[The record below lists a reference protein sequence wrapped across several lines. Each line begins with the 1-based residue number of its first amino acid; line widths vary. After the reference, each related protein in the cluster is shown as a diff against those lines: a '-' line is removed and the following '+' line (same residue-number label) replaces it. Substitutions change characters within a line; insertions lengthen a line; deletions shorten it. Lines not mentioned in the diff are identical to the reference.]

1 MAIITV
7 SNVTKSYGIDI
18 ILQNISFIVNEGD
31 KIGVIGENGAGKS
44 TLFNLLAGF
53 TEADSG
59 TISIST
65 NKIGYLQQN
74 TVIDSEKSI
83 YEEVKTVF
91 DEIFQLEKQI
101 KSLEEKISQTK
112 DSHLLDKLF
121 LEYSFLTDK
130 YMELDGYSV
139 ESKIRGVLN
148 GLGFDVSQFDTPV
161 SNLSGGQ
168 KTRLMLAKTLLSNPD
183 VLLLDEPTN
192 HLDISSIEWLEQYL
206 KFYSGTILII
216 SHDRYFLDK
225 IVSRIFEIENTKLSV
240 YEGNYTEYLKRKTL
254 ETKAKLKAYEEQQKE
269 IKRIK
274 SIIQIQKNRRTE
286 KSVKMAESKQ
296 KLLEKMEIIEKPV
309 INNRSFNLRFDFDLE
324 SGNDV
329 LTVKN
334 LSLSFDRQVFSN
346 VSFEIKKGEKIALLG
361 PNGIGKSSL
370 LKILVGEIN
379 NFEGEIKF
387 GTNIITGY
395 YEQEFKSLHD
405 EKTVIDE
412 IWDEN
417 PYLTQTEVR
426 TLLASFLFKEEDVF
440 KTVSVLSGGEKARLS
455 LLKLILSK
463 ANFLLMDEP
472 TNHLDLKAKE
482 VLEEALLD
490 YTGTL
495 LFVSHDRYFIDKIA
509 TKVMVLTPQGVEVYL
524 GNYSYYIEKKNQLN
538 EKKEEKILKKTKTQ
552 IKNER
557 YKERLAKLKL
567 KQQKEYLKNLENSIY
582 QAEERIKYL
591 EEKMCDVKIYKTG
604 EIVEIQKE
612 YNALKSKLEQMYEEW
627 ENLSG

>member
-130 YMELDGYSV
+130 YKELDGYSV

-148 GLGFDVSQFDTPV
+148 GLGFDVSQFATPV
-161 SNLSGGQ
+161 STLSGGQ
-168 KTRLMLAKTLLSNPD
+168 KTRLMLAKTLLLSPD

-192 HLDISSIEWLEQYL
+192 HLDINSIEWLEQYL
-206 KFYSGTILII
+206 KFYNGTILII

-225 IVSRIFEIENTKLSV
+225 IVTRIFEIENTHLSV
-240 YEGNYTEYLKRKTL
+240 YEGNYTEYLKRKKL
-254 ETKAKLKAYEEQQKE
+254 EMEAKLKAYEEQQKE

-309 INNRSFNLRFDFDLE
+309 INNKSINLRFDFDLE

-334 LSLSFDRQVFSN
+334 LSLRFDRQIFSN

-370 LKILVGEIN
+370 LKILVGEID

-387 GTNIITGY
+387 GTNVITGY
-395 YEQEFKSLHD
+395 YEQEFKSLNA

-440 KTVSVLSGGEKARLS
+440 KTISTLSGGEKARLS

-509 TKVMVLTPQGVEVYL
+509 TKVMILTPQGVEVYL

-538 EKKEEKILKKTKTQ
+538 EKKEETIKKTKTQ

-591 EEKMCDVKIYKTG
+591 EEKMCDAKIYKTG

-612 YNALKSKLEQMYEEW
+612 YNALKSKLEEMYEEW

>member
-65 NKIGYLQQN
+65 NKMGYLQQN

-83 YEEVKTVF
+83 YEEVKTAF
-91 DEIFQLEKQI
+91 EEIFQLDKQI
-101 KSLEEKISQTK
+101 KSLEEKISKTK

-161 SNLSGGQ
+161 SILSGGQ
-168 KTRLMLAKTLLSNPD
+168 KTRLMLAKTLLLSPD

-192 HLDISSIEWLEQYL
+192 HLDINSIEWLEQYL
-206 KFYSGTILII
+206 KFYNGTILII

-225 IVSRIFEIENTKLSV
+225 IVTRIFEIENTNLSV
-240 YEGNYTEYLKRKTL
+240 YEGNYTEYLKRKKL
-254 ETKAKLKAYEEQQKE
+254 VMEAKLKAYEEQQKE

-296 KLLEKMEIIEKPV
+296 KLLEKIEIAEKPM
-309 INNRSFNLRFDFDLE
+309 INNRSINLHFDFDLE

-329 LTVKN
+329 LAVKN
-334 LSLSFDRQVFSN
+334 LSLSFDRQIFSN

-370 LKILVGEIN
+370 LKILVGEID

-387 GTNIITGY
+387 GTNVIIGY
-395 YEQEFKSLHD
+395 YEQEFKSLNAK
-405 EKTVIDE
+405 KTVIDE

-440 KTVSVLSGGEKARLS
+440 KTISTLSGGEKARLS

-509 TKVMVLTPQGVEVYL
+509 TKVMILTPQGVEVYL

-538 EKKEEKILKKTKTQ
+538 EKQEEAIKKTKTQ

-567 KQQKEYLKNLENSIY
+567 KQQKEYLKSLENSIY

-591 EEKMCDVKIYKTG
+591 EEKMCDAKIYKTG

-612 YNALKSKLEQMYEEW
+612 YNALKSKLEEMYEEW

>member
-130 YMELDGYSV
+130 YKELDGYSV

-148 GLGFDVSQFDTPV
+148 GLGFDVSQFATTV
-161 SNLSGGQ
+161 STLSGGQ
-168 KTRLMLAKTLLSNPD
+168 KTRLMLAKTLLLSPD

-192 HLDISSIEWLEQYL
+192 HLDINSIEWLEQYL
-206 KFYSGTILII
+206 KFYNGTILII

-225 IVSRIFEIENTKLSV
+225 IVTRIFEIENTHLSV
-240 YEGNYTEYLKRKTL
+240 YEGNYTEYLKRKKL
-254 ETKAKLKAYEEQQKE
+254 EMEAKLKAYEEQQKE

-309 INNRSFNLRFDFDLE
+309 INNKSINLRFDFDLE

-334 LSLSFDRQVFSN
+334 LSLRFDRQIFSN

-370 LKILVGEIN
+370 LKILVGEID

-387 GTNIITGY
+387 GTNVITGY
-395 YEQEFKSLHD
+395 YEQEFKSLNA

-440 KTVSVLSGGEKARLS
+440 KTISTLSGGEKARLS

-509 TKVMVLTPQGVEVYL
+509 TKVMILTPQGVEVYL

-538 EKKEEKILKKTKTQ
+538 EKKEETIKKTKTQ

-591 EEKMCDVKIYKTG
+591 EEKMCDAKIYKTG

-612 YNALKSKLEQMYEEW
+612 YNALKSKLEEMYEEW

>member
-130 YMELDGYSV
+130 YKELDGYSV

-148 GLGFDVSQFDTPV
+148 GLGFDVSQFATTV
-161 SNLSGGQ
+161 STLSGGQ
-168 KTRLMLAKTLLSNPD
+168 KTRLMLAKTLLLSPD

-192 HLDISSIEWLEQYL
+192 HLDINSIEWLEQYL
-206 KFYSGTILII
+206 KFYNGTILII

-225 IVSRIFEIENTKLSV
+225 IVTRIFEIENTNLSV
-240 YEGNYTEYLKRKTL
+240 YESNYTEYLKRKKL
-254 ETKAKLKAYEEQQKE
+254 DMEAKLKAYEEQQKE

-296 KLLEKMEIIEKPV
+296 KLLEKMELIEKPV
-309 INNRSFNLRFDFDLE
+309 INNRSINLRFDFDLE

-334 LSLSFDRQVFSN
+334 LSLSFDRQIFSN

-370 LKILVGEIN
+370 LKILVGEID

-387 GTNIITGY
+387 GTNVITGY
-395 YEQEFKSLHD
+395 YEQEFKSLNA

-440 KTVSVLSGGEKARLS
+440 KTISTLSGGEKARLS

-509 TKVMVLTPQGVEVYL
+509 TKVMILTPQGVEVYL

-538 EKKEEKILKKTKTQ
+538 EKKEETIKKTKTQ

-591 EEKMCDVKIYKTG
+591 EEKMCDAKIYKTG

-612 YNALKSKLEQMYEEW
+612 YNALKSKLEEMYEEW

>member
-130 YMELDGYSV
+130 YKELDGYSV

-148 GLGFDVSQFDTPV
+148 GLGFDVSQFATTV
-161 SNLSGGQ
+161 STLSGGQ
-168 KTRLMLAKTLLSNPD
+168 KTRLMLAKTLLLSPD

-192 HLDISSIEWLEQYL
+192 HLDINSIEWLEQYL
-206 KFYSGTILII
+206 KFYNGTILII

-225 IVSRIFEIENTKLSV
+225 IVTRIFEIENTHLSV
-240 YEGNYTEYLKRKTL
+240 YEGNYTEYLKRKKL
-254 ETKAKLKAYEEQQKE
+254 EMEAKLKAYEEQQKE

-296 KLLEKMEIIEKPV
+296 KLLEKMELIEKPV
-309 INNRSFNLRFDFDLE
+309 INNKSINLRFDFDLE

-334 LSLSFDRQVFSN
+334 LSLRFDRQIFSN

-370 LKILVGEIN
+370 LKILVGEID

-387 GTNIITGY
+387 GTNVITGY
-395 YEQEFKSLHD
+395 YEQEFKSLNA

-426 TLLASFLFKEEDVF
+426 TLLASFLFREEDVF
-440 KTVSVLSGGEKARLS
+440 KTISTLSGGEKARLS

-509 TKVMVLTPQGVEVYL
+509 TKVMILTPQGVEVYL

-538 EKKEEKILKKTKTQ
+538 EKKEETIKKTKTQ

-591 EEKMCDVKIYKTG
+591 EEKMCDAKIYKTG

-612 YNALKSKLEQMYEEW
+612 YNALKSKLEEMYEEW

>member
-130 YMELDGYSV
+130 YKELDGYSV

-148 GLGFDVSQFDTPV
+148 GLGFDVSQFATTV
-161 SNLSGGQ
+161 STLSGGQ
-168 KTRLMLAKTLLSNPD
+168 KTRLMLAKTLLLSPD

-192 HLDISSIEWLEQYL
+192 HLDINSIEWLEQYL
-206 KFYSGTILII
+206 KFYNGTILII

-225 IVSRIFEIENTKLSV
+225 IVTRIFEIENTHLSV
-240 YEGNYTEYLKRKTL
+240 YEGNYTEYLKRKKL
-254 ETKAKLKAYEEQQKE
+254 EMEAKLKAYEEQQKE

-309 INNRSFNLRFDFDLE
+309 INNKSINLRFDFDLE

-334 LSLSFDRQVFSN
+334 LSLRFDRQIFSN

-370 LKILVGEIN
+370 LKILVGEID

-387 GTNIITGY
+387 GTNVITGY
-395 YEQEFKSLHD
+395 YEQEFKSLNA

-440 KTVSVLSGGEKARLS
+440 KTISTLSGGEKARLS

-509 TKVMVLTPQGVEVYL
+509 TKVMILTPQGVEVYL

-591 EEKMCDVKIYKTG
+591 EEKMCDAKIYKTG

-612 YNALKSKLEQMYEEW
+612 YNALKSKLEEMYEEW

>member
-130 YMELDGYSV
+130 YKELDGYSV

-148 GLGFDVSQFDTPV
+148 GLGFDVSQFATTV
-161 SNLSGGQ
+161 STLSGGQ
-168 KTRLMLAKTLLSNPD
+168 KTRLMLAKTLLLSPD

-192 HLDISSIEWLEQYL
+192 HLDINSIEWLEQYL
-206 KFYSGTILII
+206 KFYNGTILII

-225 IVSRIFEIENTKLSV
+225 IVTRIFEIENTHLSV
-240 YEGNYTEYLKRKTL
+240 YEGNYTEYLKRKKL
-254 ETKAKLKAYEEQQKE
+254 EMEAKLKAYEEQQKE

-296 KLLEKMEIIEKPV
+296 KLLEKMELIEKPV
-309 INNRSFNLRFDFDLE
+309 INNKSINLRFDFDLE

-334 LSLSFDRQVFSN
+334 LSLRFDRQIFSN

-370 LKILVGEIN
+370 LKILVG
-379 NFEGEIKF
+379 
-387 GTNIITGY
+387 
-395 YEQEFKSLHD
+395 
-405 EKTVIDE
+405 
-412 IWDEN
+412 
-417 PYLTQTEVR
+417 
-426 TLLASFLFKEEDVF
+426 
-440 KTVSVLSGGEKARLS
+440 
-455 LLKLILSK
+455 
-463 ANFLLMDEP
+463 
-472 TNHLDLKAKE
+472 
-482 VLEEALLD
+482 
-490 YTGTL
+490 
-495 LFVSHDRYFIDKIA
+495 
-509 TKVMVLTPQGVEVYL
+509 
-524 GNYSYYIEKKNQLN
+524 
-538 EKKEEKILKKTKTQ
+538 
-552 IKNER
+552 
-557 YKERLAKLKL
+557 
-567 KQQKEYLKNLENSIY
+567 
-582 QAEERIKYL
+582 
-591 EEKMCDVKIYKTG
+591 
-604 EIVEIQKE
+604 
-612 YNALKSKLEQMYEEW
+612 
-627 ENLSG
+627 

>member
-74 TVIDSEKSI
+74 TVIESEKSI

-130 YMELDGYSV
+130 YNELDGYSV

-161 SNLSGGQ
+161 STLSGGQ

-192 HLDISSIEWLEQYL
+192 HLDINSIEWLEQYL
-206 KFYSGTILII
+206 KFYNGTILII

-225 IVSRIFEIENTKLSV
+225 IVTRIFEIENTNLSV
-240 YEGNYTEYLKRKTL
+240 YESNYTEYLKRKKL
-254 ETKAKLKAYEEQQKE
+254 DMEAKLKAYEEQQKE

-296 KLLEKMEIIEKPV
+296 KLLEKMELIEKPV
-309 INNRSFNLRFDFDLE
+309 INNRSINLRFDFDLE

-334 LSLSFDRQVFSN
+334 LSLSFDRQIFSN

-370 LKILVGEIN
+370 LKILVGEID

-387 GTNIITGY
+387 GTNVITGY
-395 YEQEFKSLHD
+395 YEQEFKSLNA

-440 KTVSVLSGGEKARLS
+440 KTISTLSGGEKARLS

-509 TKVMVLTPQGVEVYL
+509 TKVMILTPQGVEVYL

-538 EKKEEKILKKTKTQ
+538 EKKEETIKKTKTQ

-591 EEKMCDVKIYKTG
+591 EEKMCDAKIYKTG

-612 YNALKSKLEQMYEEW
+612 YNALKSKLEEMYEEW

>member
-130 YMELDGYSV
+130 YKELDGYSV

-148 GLGFDVSQFDTPV
+148 GLGFDVSQFATTV
-161 SNLSGGQ
+161 STLSGGQ
-168 KTRLMLAKTLLSNPD
+168 KTRLMLAKTLLLSPD

-192 HLDISSIEWLEQYL
+192 HLDINSIEWLEQYL
-206 KFYSGTILII
+206 KFYNGTILII

-225 IVSRIFEIENTKLSV
+225 IVTRIFEIENTHLSV
-240 YEGNYTEYLKRKTL
+240 YEGNYTEYLKRKKL
-254 ETKAKLKAYEEQQKE
+254 EMEAKLKAYEEQQKE

-296 KLLEKMEIIEKPV
+296 KLLEKMELIEKPV
-309 INNRSFNLRFDFDLE
+309 INNRSINLRFDFDLE

-334 LSLSFDRQVFSN
+334 LSLSFDRQIFSN

-370 LKILVGEIN
+370 LKILVGEID

-387 GTNIITGY
+387 GTNVITGY
-395 YEQEFKSLHD
+395 YEQEFKSLNA

-440 KTVSVLSGGEKARLS
+440 KTISTLSGGEKARLS

-509 TKVMVLTPQGVEVYL
+509 TKVMILTPQGVEVYL

-538 EKKEEKILKKTKTQ
+538 EKKEETIKKTKTQ

-591 EEKMCDVKIYKTG
+591 EEKMCDAKIYKTG

-612 YNALKSKLEQMYEEW
+612 YNALKSKLEEMYEEW

>member
-130 YMELDGYSV
+130 YKELDGYSV

-148 GLGFDVSQFDTPV
+148 GLGFDVSQFATTV
-161 SNLSGGQ
+161 STLSGGQ
-168 KTRLMLAKTLLSNPD
+168 KTRLMLAKTLLLSPD

-192 HLDISSIEWLEQYL
+192 HLDINSIEWLEQYL
-206 KFYSGTILII
+206 KFYNGTILII

-225 IVSRIFEIENTKLSV
+225 IVTRIFEIENTHLSV
-240 YEGNYTEYLKRKTL
+240 YEGNYTEYLKRKKL
-254 ETKAKLKAYEEQQKE
+254 EMEAKLKAYEEQQKE

-309 INNRSFNLRFDFDLE
+309 INNRSINLRFDFDLE
-324 SGNDV
+324 SGN
-329 LTVKN
+329 
-334 LSLSFDRQVFSN
+334 
-346 VSFEIKKGEKIALLG
+346 
-361 PNGIGKSSL
+361 
-370 LKILVGEIN
+370 
-379 NFEGEIKF
+379 
-387 GTNIITGY
+387 
-395 YEQEFKSLHD
+395 
-405 EKTVIDE
+405 
-412 IWDEN
+412 
-417 PYLTQTEVR
+417 
-426 TLLASFLFKEEDVF
+426 
-440 KTVSVLSGGEKARLS
+440 
-455 LLKLILSK
+455 
-463 ANFLLMDEP
+463 
-472 TNHLDLKAKE
+472 
-482 VLEEALLD
+482 
-490 YTGTL
+490 
-495 LFVSHDRYFIDKIA
+495 
-509 TKVMVLTPQGVEVYL
+509 
-524 GNYSYYIEKKNQLN
+524 
-538 EKKEEKILKKTKTQ
+538 
-552 IKNER
+552 
-557 YKERLAKLKL
+557 
-567 KQQKEYLKNLENSIY
+567 
-582 QAEERIKYL
+582 
-591 EEKMCDVKIYKTG
+591 
-604 EIVEIQKE
+604 
-612 YNALKSKLEQMYEEW
+612 
-627 ENLSG
+627 

>member
-18 ILQNISFIVNEGD
+18 ILQNISFIVNEKD

-130 YMELDGYSV
+130 YKELDGYSV

-148 GLGFDVSQFDTPV
+148 GLGFDVSQFATTV
-161 SNLSGGQ
+161 STLSGGQ
-168 KTRLMLAKTLLSNPD
+168 KTRLMLAKTLLLSPD

-370 LKILVGEIN
+370 LKILVGEID

>member
-130 YMELDGYSV
+130 YKELDGYSV

-148 GLGFDVSQFDTPV
+148 GLGFDVSQFATPV
-161 SNLSGGQ
+161 STLSGGQ

-192 HLDISSIEWLEQYL
+192 HLDINSIEWLEQYL
-206 KFYSGTILII
+206 KFYNGTILII

-225 IVSRIFEIENTKLSV
+225 IVTRIFEIENTNLSV
-240 YEGNYTEYLKRKTL
+240 YESNYTEYLKRKKL
-254 ETKAKLKAYEEQQKE
+254 DMEAKLKAYEEQQKE

-296 KLLEKMEIIEKPV
+296 KLLEKMELIEKPV
-309 INNRSFNLRFDFDLE
+309 INNRSINLRFDFDLE

-334 LSLSFDRQVFSN
+334 LSLSFDRQIFSN

-370 LKILVGEIN
+370 LKILVGEID

-387 GTNIITGY
+387 GTNVITGY
-395 YEQEFKSLHD
+395 YEQEFKSLNA

-440 KTVSVLSGGEKARLS
+440 KTISTLSGGEKARLS

-509 TKVMVLTPQGVEVYL
+509 TKVMILTPQGVEVYL

-538 EKKEEKILKKTKTQ
+538 EKKEETIKKTKTQ

-591 EEKMCDVKIYKTG
+591 EEKMCDAKIYKTG

>member
-53 TEADSG
+53 TEVDSG
-59 TISIST
+59 TISISA

-74 TVIDSEKSI
+74 TVIESEKSI

-130 YMELDGYSV
+130 YNELDGYSV

-161 SNLSGGQ
+161 STLSGGQ
-168 KTRLMLAKTLLSNPD
+168 KTRLMLAKTLLLSPD

-192 HLDISSIEWLEQYL
+192 HLDINSIEWLEQYL
-206 KFYSGTILII
+206 KFYNGTILII

-225 IVSRIFEIENTKLSV
+225 IVTRIFEIENTHLSV
-240 YEGNYTEYLKRKTL
+240 YEGNYTEYLKRKKL
-254 ETKAKLKAYEEQQKE
+254 EMEAKLKAYEEQQKE

-286 KSVKMAESKQ
+286 KSVKMAKSKQ

-309 INNRSFNLRFDFDLE
+309 INNKSINLRFDFDLE

-334 LSLSFDRQVFSN
+334 LSLRFDRQIFSN
-346 VSFEIKKGEKIALLG
+346 VSFEIKRGEKIALLG

-370 LKILVGEIN
+370 LKILVGEID

-387 GTNIITGY
+387 GTNVITGY
-395 YEQEFKSLHD
+395 YEQEFKSLNA

-426 TLLASFLFKEEDVF
+426 TLLASFLFREEDVF
-440 KTVSVLSGGEKARLS
+440 KTISTLSGGEKARLS

-509 TKVMVLTPQGVEVYL
+509 TKVMILTPQGVEVYL

-538 EKKEEKILKKTKTQ
+538 EEEETIKKTKTQ

-591 EEKMCDVKIYKTG
+591 EEKMCDAKIYKTG

>member
-7 SNVTKSYGIDI
+7 NNVTKSYGIDI
-18 ILQNISFIVNEGD
+18 ILQNISFIVNEKD
-31 KIGVIGENGAGKS
+31 KIGVIGKNGAGKS

-53 TEADSG
+53 TEPDSG
-59 TISIST
+59 AISISA

-74 TVIDSEKSI
+74 TLIDSEKSI

-309 INNRSFNLRFDFDLE
+309 INNRSFNLHFDFDLE
-324 SGNDV
+324 SGNEV

-334 LSLSFDRQVFSN
+334 LSLSFDRQIFSN

-370 LKILVGEIN
+370 LKILVGEID

>member
-130 YMELDGYSV
+130 YKELDGYSV

-148 GLGFDVSQFDTPV
+148 GLGFDVSQFATPV
-161 SNLSGGQ
+161 STLSGGQ
-168 KTRLMLAKTLLSNPD
+168 KTRLMLAKTLLLSPD

-192 HLDISSIEWLEQYL
+192 HLDINSIEWLEQYL
-206 KFYSGTILII
+206 KFYNGTILII

-225 IVSRIFEIENTKLSV
+225 IVTRIFEIENTHLSV
-240 YEGNYTEYLKRKTL
+240 YEGNYTEYLKRKKL
-254 ETKAKLKAYEEQQKE
+254 DMEAKLKAYEEQQKE

-296 KLLEKMEIIEKPV
+296 KLLEKMELIEKPV
-309 INNRSFNLRFDFDLE
+309 INNRSINLRFDFDLE

-334 LSLSFDRQVFSN
+334 LSLSFDRQIFSN

-370 LKILVGEIN
+370 LKILVGEID

-387 GTNIITGY
+387 GTNVITGY
-395 YEQEFKSLHD
+395 YEQEFKSLNA

-440 KTVSVLSGGEKARLS
+440 KTISTLSGGEKARLS

-509 TKVMVLTPQGVEVYL
+509 TKVMILTPQGVEVYL

-538 EKKEEKILKKTKTQ
+538 EKKEETIKKTKTQ

-591 EEKMCDVKIYKTG
+591 EEKMCDAKIYKTG

-612 YNALKSKLEQMYEEW
+612 YNALKSKLEEMYEEW

>member
-130 YMELDGYSV
+130 YKELDGYSV

-148 GLGFDVSQFDTPV
+148 GLGFDVSQFATTV
-161 SNLSGGQ
+161 STLSGGQ
-168 KTRLMLAKTLLSNPD
+168 KTRLMLAKTLLLSPD

-192 HLDISSIEWLEQYL
+192 HLDINSIEWLEQYL
-206 KFYSGTILII
+206 KFYNGTILII

-225 IVSRIFEIENTKLSV
+225 IVTRIFEIENTHLSV
-240 YEGNYTEYLKRKTL
+240 YEGNYTEYLKRKKL
-254 ETKAKLKAYEEQQKE
+254 DMEAKLKAYEEQQKE

-309 INNRSFNLRFDFDLE
+309 INNKSINLRFDFDLE

-334 LSLSFDRQVFSN
+334 LSLRFDRQIFSN

-370 LKILVGEIN
+370 LKILVGEID

-387 GTNIITGY
+387 GTNVITGY
-395 YEQEFKSLHD
+395 YEQEFKSLNA

-440 KTVSVLSGGEKARLS
+440 KTISTLSGGEKARLS

-538 EKKEEKILKKTKTQ
+538 EKKEETIKKTKTQ

-591 EEKMCDVKIYKTG
+591 EEKMCDAKIYKTG

>member
-53 TEADSG
+53 TEVDNG
-59 TISIST
+59 TISISA

-74 TVIDSEKSI
+74 TVIESEKSI

-130 YMELDGYSV
+130 YNELDGYSV

-161 SNLSGGQ
+161 STLSGGQ
-168 KTRLMLAKTLLSNPD
+168 KTRLMLAKTLLLSPD

-192 HLDISSIEWLEQYL
+192 HLDINSIEWLEQYL
-206 KFYSGTILII
+206 KFYNGTILII

-225 IVSRIFEIENTKLSV
+225 IVTRIFEIENTHLSV
-240 YEGNYTEYLKRKTL
+240 YEGNYTEYLKRKKL
-254 ETKAKLKAYEEQQKE
+254 EMEAKLKAYEEQQKE

-309 INNRSFNLRFDFDLE
+309 INNKSINLRFDFDLE

-334 LSLSFDRQVFSN
+334 LSLRFDRQIFSN
-346 VSFEIKKGEKIALLG
+346 VSFEIKKGGKIALLG

-370 LKILVGEIN
+370 LKILVGEID

-387 GTNIITGY
+387 GTNVITGY
-395 YEQEFKSLHD
+395 YEQEFKSLNA

-426 TLLASFLFKEEDVF
+426 TLLASFLFREEDVF
-440 KTVSVLSGGEKARLS
+440 KTISTLSGGEKARLS

-509 TKVMVLTPQGVEVYL
+509 TKVMILTPQGVEVYL

-538 EKKEEKILKKTKTQ
+538 EEEETIKKTKTQ

-591 EEKMCDVKIYKTG
+591 EEKMCDAKIYKTG

>member
-74 TVIDSEKSI
+74 TVIESEKSI

-130 YMELDGYSV
+130 YNELDGYSV

-161 SNLSGGQ
+161 STLSGGQ

-192 HLDISSIEWLEQYL
+192 HLDINSIEWLEQYL
-206 KFYSGTILII
+206 KFYNGTILII

-225 IVSRIFEIENTKLSV
+225 IVTRIFEIENTNLSV
-240 YEGNYTEYLKRKTL
+240 YESNYTEYLKRKKL
-254 ETKAKLKAYEEQQKE
+254 DMEAKLKAYEEQQKE

-296 KLLEKMEIIEKPV
+296 KLLEKMELIEKPV
-309 INNRSFNLRFDFDLE
+309 INNRSINLRFDFDLE

-334 LSLSFDRQVFSN
+334 LSLSFDRQIFSN

-370 LKILVGEIN
+370 LKILVGEID

-387 GTNIITGY
+387 GTNVITGY
-395 YEQEFKSLHD
+395 YEQEFKSLNA

-440 KTVSVLSGGEKARLS
+440 KTISTLSGGEKARLS

-509 TKVMVLTPQGVEVYL
+509 TKVMILTPQGVEVYL

-538 EKKEEKILKKTKTQ
+538 EKKEETIKKTKTQ

-591 EEKMCDVKIYKTG
+591 EEKMCDAKIYKTG

>member
-130 YMELDGYSV
+130 YKELDGYSV

-148 GLGFDVSQFDTPV
+148 GLGFDVSQFATTV
-161 SNLSGGQ
+161 STLSGGQ
-168 KTRLMLAKTLLSNPD
+168 KTRLMLAKTLLLSPD

-192 HLDISSIEWLEQYL
+192 HLDINSIEWLEQYL
-206 KFYSGTILII
+206 KFYNGTILII

-225 IVSRIFEIENTKLSV
+225 IVTRIFEIENTHLSV
-240 YEGNYTEYLKRKTL
+240 YEGNYTEYLKRKKL
-254 ETKAKLKAYEEQQKE
+254 DMEAKLKAYEEQQKE

-296 KLLEKMEIIEKPV
+296 KLLEKMELIEKPV
-309 INNRSFNLRFDFDLE
+309 INNKSINLRFDFDLE

-334 LSLSFDRQVFSN
+334 LSLSFDRQIFSN

-370 LKILVGEIN
+370 LKILVGEID

-387 GTNIITGY
+387 GTNVITGY
-395 YEQEFKSLHD
+395 YEQEFKSLNA

-440 KTVSVLSGGEKARLS
+440 KTISTLSGGEKARLS

-509 TKVMVLTPQGVEVYL
+509 TKVMILTPQGVEVYL

-538 EKKEEKILKKTKTQ
+538 EKKEETIKKTKTQ

-591 EEKMCDVKIYKTG
+591 EEKMCDAKIYKTG

-612 YNALKSKLEQMYEEW
+612 YNALKSKLEEMYEEW

>member
-130 YMELDGYSV
+130 YNELDGYSV

-148 GLGFDVSQFDTPV
+148 GLGFDVSQFATTV
-161 SNLSGGQ
+161 STLSGGQ
-168 KTRLMLAKTLLSNPD
+168 KTRLMLAKTLLLSPD

-192 HLDISSIEWLEQYL
+192 HLDINSIEWLEQYL
-206 KFYSGTILII
+206 KFYNGTILII

-225 IVSRIFEIENTKLSV
+225 IVTRIFEIENTHLSV
-240 YEGNYTEYLKRKTL
+240 YEGNYTEYLKRKKL
-254 ETKAKLKAYEEQQKE
+254 EMEAKLKAYEEQQKE

-309 INNRSFNLRFDFDLE
+309 INNKSINLRFDFDLE

-334 LSLSFDRQVFSN
+334 LSLRFDRQIFSN

-370 LKILVGEIN
+370 LKILVGEID

-387 GTNIITGY
+387 GTNVITGY
-395 YEQEFKSLHD
+395 YEQEFKSLNA

-440 KTVSVLSGGEKARLS
+440 KTISTLSGGEKARLS

-509 TKVMVLTPQGVEVYL
+509 TKVMILTPQGVEVYL

-538 EKKEEKILKKTKTQ
+538 EKKEETIKKTKTQ

-591 EEKMCDVKIYKTG
+591 EEKMCDAKIYKTG

-612 YNALKSKLEQMYEEW
+612 YNALKSKLEEMYEEW

>member
-53 TEADSG
+53 TEVDSG
-59 TISIST
+59 TISISA

-74 TVIDSEKSI
+74 TVIESEKSI

-130 YMELDGYSV
+130 YNELDGYSV

-161 SNLSGGQ
+161 STLSGGQ
-168 KTRLMLAKTLLSNPD
+168 KTRLMLAKTLLLSPD

-192 HLDISSIEWLEQYL
+192 HLDINSIEWLEQYL
-206 KFYSGTILII
+206 KFYNGTILII

-225 IVSRIFEIENTKLSV
+225 IVTRIFEIENTHLSV
-240 YEGNYTEYLKRKTL
+240 YEGNYTEYLKRKKL
-254 ETKAKLKAYEEQQKE
+254 EMEAKLKAYEEQQKE

-309 INNRSFNLRFDFDLE
+309 INNKSINLRFDFDLE

-334 LSLSFDRQVFSN
+334 LSLRFDRQIFSN

-370 LKILVGEIN
+370 LKILVGEID

-387 GTNIITGY
+387 GTNVITGY
-395 YEQEFKSLHD
+395 YEQEFKSLNA
-405 EKTVIDE
+405 EKTAIDE

-426 TLLASFLFKEEDVF
+426 TLLASFLFREEDVF
-440 KTVSVLSGGEKARLS
+440 KTISTLSGGEKARLS

-509 TKVMVLTPQGVEVYL
+509 TKVMILTPQGVEVYL

-538 EKKEEKILKKTKTQ
+538 EKKEETIKKTKTQ

-591 EEKMCDVKIYKTG
+591 EEKMCDAKIYKTG

>member
-74 TVIDSEKSI
+74 TVIESEKSI

-130 YMELDGYSV
+130 YKELDGYSV

-148 GLGFDVSQFDTPV
+148 GLGFDVSQFATTV
-161 SNLSGGQ
+161 STLSGGQ
-168 KTRLMLAKTLLSNPD
+168 KTRLMLAKTLLLSPD

-192 HLDISSIEWLEQYL
+192 HLDINSIEWLEQYL
-206 KFYSGTILII
+206 KFYNGTILII

-225 IVSRIFEIENTKLSV
+225 IVTRIFEIENTHLSV
-240 YEGNYTEYLKRKTL
+240 YEGNYTEYLKRKKL
-254 ETKAKLKAYEEQQKE
+254 EMEAKLKAYEEQQKE

-309 INNRSFNLRFDFDLE
+309 INNKSINLRFDFDLE

-334 LSLSFDRQVFSN
+334 LSLRFDRQIFSN

-370 LKILVGEIN
+370 LKILVGEID

-387 GTNIITGY
+387 GTNVITGY
-395 YEQEFKSLHD
+395 YEQEFKSLNA

-426 TLLASFLFKEEDVF
+426 TLLASFLFREEDVF
-440 KTVSVLSGGEKARLS
+440 KTISTLSGGEKARLS

-509 TKVMVLTPQGVEVYL
+509 TKVMILTPQGVEVYL

-538 EKKEEKILKKTKTQ
+538 EKKKETIKKTKTQ

-591 EEKMCDVKIYKTG
+591 EEKMCDAKIYKTG

>member
-7 SNVTKSYGIDI
+7 NNVTKSYGIDI
-18 ILQNISFIVNEGD
+18 ILQNVSFIVNEGD
-31 KIGVIGENGAGKS
+31 RVGIVGENGAGKS
-44 TLFNLLAGF
+44 TLFKLLAGI
-53 TEADSG
+53 TEADCGS
-59 TISIST
+59 ISISKD
-65 NKIGYLQQN
+65 KIGYLEQSA
-74 TVIDSEKSI
+74 VIDSEKSI

-91 DEIFQLEKQI
+91 YEIFELDNQI
-101 KSLEEKISQTK
+101 KSLEKKISQTK
-112 DSHLLDKLF
+112 DKDLLDKLL
-121 LEYSFLTDK
+121 LEYSSLMDK
-130 YMELDGYSV
+130 YNELEGYST

-161 SNLSGGQ
+161 SILSGGQ
-168 KTRLMLAKTLLSNPD
+168 KTRLMLAKTLLLNPD

-192 HLDISSIEWLEQYL
+192 HLDINSIEWLEQYL
-206 KFYSGTILII
+206 RFYNGTILII

-225 IVSRIFEIENTKLSV
+225 IVNRIFEIENTRLSV
-240 YEGNYTEYLKRKTL
+240 YEGNYTEYLKRKKA
-254 ETKAKLKAYEEQQKE
+254 ETEIKLKAYEEQQKE

-274 SIIQIQKNRRTE
+274 SIIQIQKNKRSE
-286 KSVKMAESKQ
+286 KSVRMAESKQ
-296 KLLEKMEIIEKPV
+296 KLLDKMEIIEKPV
-309 INNRSFNLRFDFDLE
+309 INKASINLRFDFDLE

-334 LSLSFDRQVFSN
+334 LSLSFDRQIFSN
-346 VSFEIKKGEKIALLG
+346 VSFEVKKGEKIALLG
-361 PNGIGKSSL
+361 PNGVGKSSL
-370 LKILVGEIN
+370 LKIIAGEVH

-387 GTNIITGY
+387 GTNVITGY
-395 YEQEFKSLHD
+395 YEQEFKSLN
-405 EKTVIDE
+405 EQKAVIDE

-426 TLLASFLFKEEDVF
+426 TLLASFLFREDDVF
-440 KTVSVLSGGEKARLS
+440 KTIDKLSGGEKARLS

-482 VLEEALLD
+482 VLEEALTD
-490 YTGTL
+490 YNGTL

-509 TKVMVLTPQGVEVYL
+509 TKVMILTQNGVEIYL

-538 EKKEEKILKKTKTQ
+538 EKQEETLKKTKTQ

-557 YKERLAKLKL
+557 YKERLNRLQL

-591 EEKMCDVKIYKTG
+591 EEKMCDAEIYKTG
-604 EIVEIQKE
+604 EIVDIQKE
-612 YNALKSKLEQMYEEW
+612 YNSLKNKLEQMYEEW
-627 ENLSG
+627 ENFSG

>member
-44 TLFNLLAGF
+44 TLFNILAGI
-53 TEADSG
+53 TEVDSG
-59 TISIST
+59 IISISSD
-65 NKIGYLQQN
+65 KIGYLRQN
-74 TVIDSEKSI
+74 TVIKSEKSI
-83 YEEVKTVF
+83 YEEVKTAF

-101 KSLEEKISQTK
+101 KYIEEKISQTR
-112 DSHLLDKLF
+112 DSNKLNKLF
-121 LEYSFLTDK
+121 LEYSLFTDK
-130 YMELDGYSV
+130 YNELDGYAV

-148 GLGFDVSQFDTPV
+148 GLGFDVSQFDTSV
-161 SNLSGGQ
+161 STLSGGQ
-168 KTRLMLAKTLLSNPD
+168 KTRLLLAKTLLLNPD

-192 HLDISSIEWLEQYL
+192 HLDINSIEWLEQYL
-206 KFYSGTILII
+206 KFYNGTILII

-225 IVSRIFEIENTKLSV
+225 TVTRIFEIENTKLNV
-240 YEGNYTEYLKRKTL
+240 YEGNYTEYLKRKKL
-254 ETKAKLKAYEEQQKE
+254 ETEIQLKAYEEQQKE

-286 KSVKMAESKQ
+286 KSVKMAESRQ
-296 KLLEKMEIIEKPV
+296 KFLEKIQKIEKPLV
-309 INNRSFNLRFDFDLE
+309 NNKSINLRFDFDLE

-334 LSLSFDRQVFSN
+334 LSLRFDKQIFSN
-346 VSFEIKKGEKIALLG
+346 VSFEIKKGEKIVLLG

-370 LKILVGEIN
+370 LKILVGEIA

-387 GTNIITGY
+387 GTNVITGY
-395 YEQEFKSLHD
+395 YEQEFKSLNT
-405 EKTVIDE
+405 EKTIIDE

-440 KTVSVLSGGEKARLS
+440 KTIATLSGGEKARLS

-490 YTGTL
+490 YNGTL

-509 TKVMVLTPQGVEVYL
+509 TKVMILSPQGVEIYL

-538 EKKEEKILKKTKTQ
+538 EEEEIVKKTKTQ

-557 YKERLAKLKL
+557 YKEKLAKLKL

-582 QAEERIKYL
+582 EAEEKIKYL
-591 EEKMCDVKIYKTG
+591 EEKMCDSKIYKTG
-604 EIVEIQKE
+604 EIIEIQKE
-612 YNALKSKLEQMYEEW
+612 YDTLKKKLEQMYEEW

>member
-130 YMELDGYSV
+130 YNELDGYSV

-148 GLGFDVSQFDTPV
+148 GLGFDVSQFATTV
-161 SNLSGGQ
+161 STLSGGQ
-168 KTRLMLAKTLLSNPD
+168 KTRLMLAKTLLLSPD

-192 HLDISSIEWLEQYL
+192 HLDINSIEWLEQYL
-206 KFYSGTILII
+206 KFYNGTILII

-225 IVSRIFEIENTKLSV
+225 IVTRIFEIENTHLSV
-240 YEGNYTEYLKRKTL
+240 YEGNYTEYLKRKKL
-254 ETKAKLKAYEEQQKE
+254 EMEAKLKAYEEQQKE

-296 KLLEKMEIIEKPV
+296 KLLEKMELIEKPV
-309 INNRSFNLRFDFDLE
+309 INNRSINLRFDFDLE

-334 LSLSFDRQVFSN
+334 LSLSFDRQIFSN

-370 LKILVGEIN
+370 LKILVGEID

-387 GTNIITGY
+387 GTNVITGY
-395 YEQEFKSLHD
+395 YEQEFKSLNA

-426 TLLASFLFKEEDVF
+426 TLLASFLFREEDVF
-440 KTVSVLSGGEKARLS
+440 KTISTLSGGEKARLS

-509 TKVMVLTPQGVEVYL
+509 TKVMILTPQGVEVYL

-538 EKKEEKILKKTKTQ
+538 EKKEETIKKTKTQ

-591 EEKMCDVKIYKTG
+591 EEKMCDAKIYKTG

>member
-18 ILQNISFIVNEGD
+18 ILQNISFIINEGD

-44 TLFNLLAGF
+44 TLFNLLGGF
-53 TEADSG
+53 SEVDSG
-59 TISIST
+59 TISISA

-74 TVIDSEKSI
+74 TVIESEKSI

-121 LEYSFLTDK
+121 LEYSFLTEK
-130 YMELDGYSV
+130 YNELDGYSV

-161 SNLSGGQ
+161 STLSGGQ
-168 KTRLMLAKTLLSNPD
+168 KTRLMLAKTLLLSPD

-192 HLDISSIEWLEQYL
+192 HLDINSIEWLEQYL
-206 KFYSGTILII
+206 KFYNGTILII

-225 IVSRIFEIENTKLSV
+225 IVTRIFEIENTHLSV
-240 YEGNYTEYLKRKTL
+240 YEGNYTEYLKRKKL
-254 ETKAKLKAYEEQQKE
+254 EMEAKLKAYEEQQKE

-274 SIIQIQKNRRTE
+274 SIIQIQKSRRTE

-309 INNRSFNLRFDFDLE
+309 INNKSINLRFDFDLE

-334 LSLSFDRQVFSN
+334 LSLRFDRQIFSN

-370 LKILVGEIN
+370 LKILVGEID

-387 GTNIITGY
+387 GTNVITGY
-395 YEQEFKSLHD
+395 YEQEFKSLNA

-426 TLLASFLFKEEDVF
+426 TLLASFLFRDEDVF
-440 KTVSVLSGGEKARLS
+440 KTISTLSGGEKARLS

-509 TKVMVLTPQGVEVYL
+509 TKVMILTPQGVEIYL

-538 EKKEEKILKKTKTQ
+538 EEEETIKKTKTQ

-567 KQQKEYLKNLENSIY
+567 KQQKECLKNLENSIY
-582 QAEERIKYL
+582 QAEERMKYL
-591 EEKMCDVKIYKTG
+591 EEKMCDAKIYKTG

-627 ENLSG
+627 EK

>member
-130 YMELDGYSV
+130 YKELDGYSV

-148 GLGFDVSQFDTPV
+148 GLGFDVSQFATTV
-161 SNLSGGQ
+161 STLSGGQ
-168 KTRLMLAKTLLSNPD
+168 KTRLMLAKTLLLSPD

-192 HLDISSIEWLEQYL
+192 HLDINSIEWLEQYL
-206 KFYSGTILII
+206 KFYNGTILII

-225 IVSRIFEIENTKLSV
+225 IVTRIFEIENTHLSV
-240 YEGNYTEYLKRKTL
+240 YEGNYTEYLKRKKL
-254 ETKAKLKAYEEQQKE
+254 EMEAKLKAYEEQQKE

-309 INNRSFNLRFDFDLE
+309 INNKSINLRFDFDLE

-334 LSLSFDRQVFSN
+334 LSLRFDRQIFSN

-370 LKILVGEIN
+370 LKILVGEID

-387 GTNIITGY
+387 GTNVITGY
-395 YEQEFKSLHD
+395 YEQEFKSLNA

-426 TLLASFLFKEEDVF
+426 TLLASFLFREEDVF
-440 KTVSVLSGGEKARLS
+440 KTISTLSGGEKARLS

-509 TKVMVLTPQGVEVYL
+509 TKVMILTPQGVEVYL

-538 EKKEEKILKKTKTQ
+538 EKKEETIKKTKTQ

-591 EEKMCDVKIYKTG
+591 EEKMCDAKIYKTG

-612 YNALKSKLEQMYEEW
+612 YNALKSKLEEMYEEW

>member
-7 SNVTKSYGIDI
+7 NNVTKSYGIDI
-18 ILQNISFIVNEGD
+18 ILQNISFIVNEKD
-31 KIGVIGENGAGKS
+31 KIGVIGKNGAGKS

-53 TEADSG
+53 TEPDSG
-59 TISIST
+59 AISISA

-74 TVIDSEKSI
+74 TLIDSEKSI

-309 INNRSFNLRFDFDLE
+309 INNRSFNLHFVFDLE
-324 SGNDV
+324 SGNEV

-334 LSLSFDRQVFSN
+334 LSLSFDRQIFSN

-370 LKILVGEIN
+370 LKILVGEID

>member
-130 YMELDGYSV
+130 YKELDGYSV

-148 GLGFDVSQFDTPV
+148 GLGFDVSQFATTV
-161 SNLSGGQ
+161 STLSGGQ
-168 KTRLMLAKTLLSNPD
+168 KTRLMLAKTLLLSPD

-192 HLDISSIEWLEQYL
+192 HLDINSIEWLEQYL
-206 KFYSGTILII
+206 KFYNGTILII

-225 IVSRIFEIENTKLSV
+225 IVTRIFEIENTHLSV
-240 YEGNYTEYLKRKTL
+240 YEGNYTEYLKRKKL
-254 ETKAKLKAYEEQQKE
+254 EMEAKLKAYEEQQKE

-309 INNRSFNLRFDFDLE
+309 INNKSINLRFDFDLE

-334 LSLSFDRQVFSN
+334 LSLSFDRQIFSN

-370 LKILVGEIN
+370 LKILVGEID

-387 GTNIITGY
+387 GTNVITGY
-395 YEQEFKSLHD
+395 YEQEFKSLNA

-426 TLLASFLFKEEDVF
+426 TLLASFLFREEDVF
-440 KTVSVLSGGEKARLS
+440 KTISTLSGGEKARLS

-509 TKVMVLTPQGVEVYL
+509 TKVMILTPQGVEVYL

-538 EKKEEKILKKTKTQ
+538 EKKEETIKKTKTQ

-591 EEKMCDVKIYKTG
+591 EEKMCDAKIYKTG

-612 YNALKSKLEQMYEEW
+612 YNALKSKLEEMYEEW

>member
-121 LEYSFLTDK
+121 LEYSFSTDK
-130 YMELDGYSV
+130 YKELDGYSV

-148 GLGFDVSQFDTPV
+148 GLGFDVSQFATPV
-161 SNLSGGQ
+161 STLSGGQ

-192 HLDISSIEWLEQYL
+192 HLDINSIEWLEQYL
-206 KFYSGTILII
+206 KFYNGTILII

-225 IVSRIFEIENTKLSV
+225 IVTRIFEIENTNLSV
-240 YEGNYTEYLKRKTL
+240 YESNYTEYLKRKKL
-254 ETKAKLKAYEEQQKE
+254 DMEAKLKAYEEQQKE

-296 KLLEKMEIIEKPV
+296 KLLEKMELIEKPV
-309 INNRSFNLRFDFDLE
+309 INNRSINLRFDFDLE

-334 LSLSFDRQVFSN
+334 LSLSFDRQIFSN

-370 LKILVGEIN
+370 LKILVGEID

-387 GTNIITGY
+387 GTNVITGY
-395 YEQEFKSLHD
+395 YEQEFKSLNA

-440 KTVSVLSGGEKARLS
+440 KTISTLSGGEKARLS

-509 TKVMVLTPQGVEVYL
+509 TKVMILTPQGVEVYL

-538 EKKEEKILKKTKTQ
+538 EKKEETIKKTKTQ

-591 EEKMCDVKIYKTG
+591 EEKMCDAKIYKTG

>member
-130 YMELDGYSV
+130 YKELDGYSV

-148 GLGFDVSQFDTPV
+148 GLGFDVSQFATPV
-161 SNLSGGQ
+161 STLSGGQ

-192 HLDISSIEWLEQYL
+192 HLDINSIEWLEQYL
-206 KFYSGTILII
+206 KFYNGTILII

-225 IVSRIFEIENTKLSV
+225 IVTRIFEIENTNLSV
-240 YEGNYTEYLKRKTL
+240 YESNYTEYLKRKKL
-254 ETKAKLKAYEEQQKE
+254 DMEAKLKAYEEQQKE

-296 KLLEKMEIIEKPV
+296 KLLEKMELIEKPV
-309 INNRSFNLRFDFDLE
+309 INNRSINLRFDFDLE

-334 LSLSFDRQVFSN
+334 LSLSFDRQIFSN

-370 LKILVGEIN
+370 LKILVGEID

-387 GTNIITGY
+387 GTNVITGY
-395 YEQEFKSLHD
+395 YEQEFKSLNA

-440 KTVSVLSGGEKARLS
+440 KTISTLSGGEKARLS

-509 TKVMVLTPQGVEVYL
+509 TKVMILTPQGVEVYL

-538 EKKEEKILKKTKTQ
+538 EKKEETIKKTKTQ

-591 EEKMCDVKIYKTG
+591 EEKMCDAKIYKTG

-612 YNALKSKLEQMYEEW
+612 YNALKSKLEEMYEEW